1 MVQERVKF
9 HSANDLST
17 CWYLQKIE
25 TFFLNWHKH
34 ICAPDVNTI
43 LELFNIKKYLDTGV
57 RLIHWS
63 DQQVCEYF
71 NKGKMIP
78 QIIGRFC
85 DALSSDNLVK
95 VCSTVDAIYSDDF
108 WELIYE
114 YKVFKRISQ
123 DTIRHILD
131 LDEFVVWYI
140 LSHKKLAMQFGQVI
154 AAHLAKNPYTA
165 EKLMANYLQAR
176 AINEKPLF
184 FPSEFTQEMREKALL
199 DYIDSDHGN
208 INYLQLMERSQGTG
222 GLQLS
227 DKLRYK
233 ARKKEKRLRK
243 RYLQK
248 AREWSMVRKYPFA
261 QCLMVQ

>member
-1 MVQERVKF
+1 
-9 HSANDLST
+9 
-17 CWYLQKIE
+17 
-25 TFFLNWHKH
+25 
-34 ICAPDVNTI
+34 
-43 LELFNIKKYLDTGV
+43 
-57 RLIHWS
+57 
-63 DQQVCEYF
+63 
-71 NKGKMIP
+71 MIP

-95 VCSTVDAIYSDDF
+95 VCGTVDAIYSDDF

-114 YKVFKRISQ
+114 YKVFKRISP
-123 DTIRHILD
+123 DEIRHILD

-140 LSHKKLAMQFGQVI
+140 LSHKKLTMQFGQVI

-165 EKLMANYLQAR
+165 EKLMANYLRAR

-222 GLQLS
+222 ELQLS

-248 AREWSMVRKYPFA
+248 AREWSMVRKYSFA